1 MIWVYINYGMK
12 INVGY
17 ARVLSMDQNLKRQ
30 LDNLKTFGAKNIY
43 SKNSMGN
50 LLKMDCYFN
59 NFLVL

>member
-30 LDNLKTFGAKNIY
+30 LDNLKTFGAKKHLQ
-43 SKNSMGN
+43 KNSLGN
-50 LLKMDCYFN
+50 LLKIDCYFN